1 MNTNPQLLKAFIA
14 EQLEHGAVIDWDTD
28 DVMPKDGPMVTKL
41 TGAQP
46 HGRAIIIVQHIE
58 GGTVVGW
65 EIYSRLSL
73 SPCDNLALEAAHRY
87 LLGWPT

>member
-28 DVMPKDGPMVTKL
+28 DVMPKDGPIVMKL
-41 TGAQP
+41 TYQW
-46 HGRAIIIVQHIE
+46 RSILIVQYIE

-65 EIYSRLSL
+65 EIYIPIFVP
-73 SPCDNLALEAAHRY
+73 SPADVLKLDAAKLY